1 MNGPHEPPFVLVA
14 HDDAA
19 RLDAFRTALRLAGA
33 QVASCKTVRV
43 ALEAVTFHLPT
54 VLVVDVGMEDGKGW
68 EVVHAAARA
77 GHLPLIVLD
86 PAADPATRPAA
97 FAAGA
102 DEVVP
107 LPTDPGELATRVIA
121 LAGRS
126 RRSAAPAPVY
136 RHRGLVLD
144 VAAHATRLHGS
155 PIALTPQQFAILRAL
170 LEANGATLART
181 RLLAL
186 IEALDDEPP
195 SERAIDLHVTRLR
208 KRLGDDAKE
217 PRFIQAV
224 YGVGYRLAT
233 ETTVPQTLG
242 DLAEDVLTALP
253 GPLLVIDQEL
263 RIRFA
268 NDAAARFLAIG
279 RGELV
284 GRRCG
289 DVLDCRD
296 GCGATLAGPRCLA
309 RAVGS
314 GETTLHDVPIRVR
327 VGEDRLDVSYTIAG
341 VGGDGLLAIQIRPR

>member
-170 LEANGATLART
+170 FDANGATLART

-195 SERAIDLHVTRLR
+195 SERAIDLHVSRLR
-208 KRLGDDAKE
+208 R
-217 PRFIQAV
+217 RFGEAV
-224 YGVGYRLAT
+224 YGLGYRLAM
-233 ETTVPQTLG
+233 ETAAPQTLG
-242 DLAEDVLTALP
+242 EQAEDVLAALP
-253 GPLLVIDQEL
+253 EPTLVVDQHL

-268 NDAAARFLAIG
+268 
-279 RGELV
+279 
-284 GRRCG
+284 
-289 DVLDCRD
+289 
-296 GCGATLAGPRCLA
+296 
-309 RAVGS
+309 
-314 GETTLHDVPIRVR
+314 
-327 VGEDRLDVSYTIAG
+327 
-341 VGGDGLLAIQIRPR
+341 

>member
-208 KRLGDDAKE
+208 RRLGDDSKE

-242 DLAEDVLTALP
+242 DLAEDILTALP
-253 GPLLVIDQEL
+253 GPLL
-263 RIRFA
+263 
-268 NDAAARFLAIG
+268 AIG
-279 RGELV
+279 RGDLV

-314 GETTLHDVPIRVR
+314 GGTTLHDVPIRVR